1 MNPKPAYSLTGTVVH
16 GRGIGKLVGMPTAN
30 LETSPGIPLPP
41 AGVYLTRVL
50 LEGREHL
57 GVTNVGTRPTIDRDL
72 EITVETHLLNF
83 SGDLYGREMTILLYD
98 RLRSPLRFP
107 DFSQLLEQIRRDCD
121 AARKFFGVSLPCSPL
136 FMDAQRHSARLG
148 DVELS
153 LSPKEFDLLYLLYSN
168 PDTAFTQVQLYEAV
182 WHQPAN
188 GFCHPVENTV
198 FQIRKRLRPYPEGK
212 GLIRTIPR
220 YGYKFGGQPS
230 SRGDP
235 ESFHSTVMAS
245 DNEKE

>member
-1 MNPKPAYSLTGTVVH
+1 MDPKPTFSLTGVVVH

-30 LETSPGIPLPP
+30 LAPAPGALLPP
-41 AGVYLTRVL
+41 VGVYLTRVL
-50 LEGREHL
+50 LEDREYL
-57 GVTNVGTRPTIDRDL
+57 GVTNVGARPTIDRDP
-72 EITVETHLLNF
+72 EVTVETHLLNF
-83 SGDLYGREMTILLYD
+83 SGDLYGREMEIFLFN

-107 DFSQLLEQIRRDCD
+107 DFSQLLDQIRRDCD
-121 AARKFFGVSLPCSPL
+121 AARAFFGVSLPRSPL
-136 FMDAQRHSARLG
+136 FMDAQRHLAKLG
-148 DVELS
+148 ETELP

-198 FQIRKRLRPYPEGK
+198 FQIRKRLQPYPEGK

-220 YGYKFGGQPS
+220 YGYKYGG
-230 SRGDP
+230 
-235 ESFHSTVMAS
+235 
-245 DNEKE
+245 

>member
-1 MNPKPAYSLTGTVVH
+1 MDPKPTFSLTGVVVH

-30 LETSPGIPLPP
+30 LAPAPGTLLPP
-41 AGVYLTRVL
+41 VGVYLTRVL
-50 LEGREHL
+50 LEDREYL
-57 GVTNVGTRPTIDRDL
+57 GVTNVGARPTIDRDP
-72 EITVETHLLNF
+72 EVTVETHLLNF
-83 SGDLYGREMTILLYD
+83 SGDLYGREMEIFLFN

-107 DFSQLLEQIRRDCD
+107 DFSQLLDQIRRDCD
-121 AARKFFGVSLPCSPL
+121 AARAFFGVSLPRSPL
-136 FMDAQRHSARLG
+136 FMDAHRHLAKLG
-148 DVELS
+148 ETELP

-198 FQIRKRLRPYPEGK
+198 FQIRKRLQPYPEGK

-220 YGYKFGGQPS
+220 YGYKYGG
-230 SRGDP
+230 
-235 ESFHSTVMAS
+235 
-245 DNEKE
+245 

>member
-1 MNPKPAYSLTGTVVH
+1 MDPKPTFSLTGVVVH

-30 LETSPGIPLPP
+30 LEPVPGTLLPP
-41 AGVYLTRVL
+41 VGVYLTRVL
-50 LEGREHL
+50 LEDREYL
-57 GVTNVGTRPTIDRDL
+57 GVTNVGARPTIDRDP
-72 EITVETHLLNF
+72 EVTVETHLLNF
-83 SGDLYGREMTILLYD
+83 SGDLYGREMEIFLFN

-107 DFSQLLEQIRRDCD
+107 DFSQLLDQIRRDCD
-121 AARKFFGVSLPCSPL
+121 AARAFFGVSLPRSPL
-136 FMDAQRHSARLG
+136 FMDAQRHLAKLG
-148 DVELS
+148 ETELP

-198 FQIRKRLRPYPEGK
+198 FQIRKRLQPYPEGK

-220 YGYKFGGQPS
+220 YGYKYGG
-230 SRGDP
+230 
-235 ESFHSTVMAS
+235 
-245 DNEKE
+245 

>member
-1 MNPKPAYSLTGTVVH
+1 MDPKPTFSLTGVVVH

-30 LETSPGIPLPP
+30 LAPTPGTLLPP
-41 AGVYLTRVL
+41 VGVYLTRIL
-50 LEGREHL
+50 LEGREYL
-57 GVTNVGTRPTIDRDL
+57 GVTNVGARPTIDRDP
-72 EITVETHLLNF
+72 EVTVETHLLNF
-83 SGDLYGREMTILLYD
+83 SGDLYGREMEIFLFN

-107 DFSQLLEQIRRDCD
+107 DFSQLLDQIRRDCD
-121 AARKFFGVSLPCSPL
+121 AARAFFGVSLPRSPL
-136 FMDAQRHSARLG
+136 FMDAQRHLAKLG
-148 DVELS
+148 ETELP

-198 FQIRKRLRPYPEGK
+198 FQIRKRLQPYPEGK

-220 YGYKFGGQPS
+220 YGYKYGG
-230 SRGDP
+230 
-235 ESFHSTVMAS
+235 
-245 DNEKE
+245 